1 MFKHGVIKFQRNLHC
16 TLKVLSIVVKMYYV
30 NGWNSSTSKSVDV
43 IWNKYDLGNNILA
56 MILWERFEIIVV
68 NI

>member
-1 MFKHGVIKFQRNLHC
+1 MESSSFKGNLHC

-30 NGWNSSTSKSVDV
+30 NGWNSSTSESVDV
-43 IWNKYDLGNNILA
+43 IWNKYDLGNNMLA
-56 MILWERFEIIVV
+56 MILWEHFEIIVI